1 MVNKTLTRSF
11 NMKTNVNRQSRFS
24 GAGHFGRLSVALA
37 LSLLLLAAGC
47 GQPKSAAKKKAPPA
61 VAVET
66 VSAQDFTRVLRLTGS
81 VEPTRV
87 AALSSPAE
95 GPVQNCS
102 AREGD
107 QVAAGDALLDIG
119 RESSARASLL
129 AAREEAERQLR
140 EFERVRSLVEDKALA
155 AEQLDT
161 ARSNYEGAR
170 AAVAQAEQVSRDYQ
184 VSAPWA
190 GIVTRVH
197 VADGRYVAP
206 RTPLIDLYDPESL
219 VLRFHVP
226 ERDALAVKE
235 GDTLEARFDALGE
248 RSFTLTIN
256 RAFPELDRQLRL
268 RTFEA
273 ALPLDAAPFRPGLF
287 ARLEIALQ
295 REEGVLT
302 VPVDALVDT
311 PQGPAVFRIA
321 DQTATQVLIK
331 TGFEQ
336 DGRVWVRSGL
346 QVGDRVVV
354 RGLEQLRD
362 GSAVRIEKSDTN
374 KRSAQ
379 N

>member
-1 MVNKTLTRSF
+1 
-11 NMKTNVNRQSRFS
+11 MKTDFIRNCRFTV
-24 GAGHFGRLSVALA
+24 AGHLGRLSGTLALA
-37 LSLLLLAAGC
+37 LLTLTAGC
-47 GQPKSAAKKKAPPA
+47 NQPEPSTKKKAPPA

-66 VSAQDFTRVLRLTGS
+66 VTARDFARVLRLTGS

-107 QVAAGDALLDIG
+107 QVAAGDPLLDIG
-119 RESSARASLL
+119 RESSAQASLL

-161 ARSNYEGAR
+161 ARANYERAR

-206 RTPLIDLYDPESL
+206 RTPLIDLYDPNSL

-235 GDTLEARFDALGE
+235 GDTLQARFDALGE

-273 ALPLDAAPFRPGLF
+273 ALPLEAAPFRPGLF

-295 REEGVLT
+295 RVDGALT

-311 PQGPAVFRIA
+311 PQGPAVFRIV
-321 DQTATQVLIK
+321 DQMATQVPVE

-336 DGRVWVRSGL
+336 NGRVWVRSGL
-346 QVGDRVVV
+346 QAGDRVVV

-362 GSAVRIEKSDTN
+362 GSPVRIENTDTH
-374 KRSAQ
+374 KTASQR
-379 N
+379 